1 MGKGGLKKN
10 KREWMV
16 WDVEYVK
23 DVEYAKNVENVEIIK
38 GRDAVKGIP
47 SY

>member
-1 MGKGGLKKN
+1 MVDWKKIKKGW
-10 KREWMV
+10 REW
-16 WDVEYVK
+16 DVKGVK
-23 DVEYAKNVENVEIIK
+23 NVEYAKNVENVEIIK